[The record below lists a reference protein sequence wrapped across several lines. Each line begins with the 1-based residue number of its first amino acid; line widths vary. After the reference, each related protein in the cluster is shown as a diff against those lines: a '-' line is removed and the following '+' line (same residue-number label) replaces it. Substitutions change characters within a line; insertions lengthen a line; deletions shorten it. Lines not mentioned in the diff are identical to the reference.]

1 VLSCLNGVNYVRRPL
16 SLNNLAVANNLFCR
30 ETFDVAI
37 IAIAMANL
45 FSLMP
50 VHLRPAFER
59 LISAVLESWLLAP
72 KSGEIFTSK
81 EMVKTRL

>member
-1 VLSCLNGVNYVRRPL
+1 
-16 SLNNLAVANNLFCR
+16 
-30 ETFDVAI
+30 
-37 IAIAMANL
+37 MANL